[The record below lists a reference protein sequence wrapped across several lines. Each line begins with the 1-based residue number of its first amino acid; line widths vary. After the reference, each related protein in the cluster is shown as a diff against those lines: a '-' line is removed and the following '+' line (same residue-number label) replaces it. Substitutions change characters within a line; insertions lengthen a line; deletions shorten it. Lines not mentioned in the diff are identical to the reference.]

1 MAKIVRK
8 MVSKTELKYFASLLH
23 KKQRTEEKKF
33 IAEGKKLVDEA
44 LDSDYTCDALFATYT
59 FEETHQSYCSALQN
73 RSIRYERLSAPDF
86 KKLCDTET
94 PQGIAGVFI
103 QKEAKPLLAAGD
115 EIIVAL
121 ENISDPGNLG
131 TIIRNCDWFGV
142 KNILLSRECAEVY
155 NPKVLRASMGSA
167 FHLNILDEPYFYE
180 TLASLKKDGF
190 DILCADLK
198 GENIFEYDVKTRS
211 VLVFSN
217 ESHGPTHELVS
228 ISKTVTIPAYGSA
241 ESLNVA
247 NACAVILGYCR
258 ASLKTPT
265 KSRT

>member
-8 MVSKTELKYFASLLH
+8 MVSKNELKYFSSLLH
-23 KKQRTEEKKF
+23 KKHRLEEGKF
-33 IAEGKKLVDEA
+33 IAEGMKLVDEA
-44 LDSDYTCDALFATYT
+44 LSSNYACEILFTTYT
-59 FEETHQSYCSALQN
+59 FEETHQSYCGTLQN
-73 RSIRYERLSAPDF
+73 RGLRYERLSAPDF

-103 QKEAKPLLAAGD
+103 QKEMKPLQSANED
-115 EIIVAL
+115 IIVAL

-142 KNILLSRECAEVY
+142 KTILLSKDCTEVFS
-155 NPKVLRASMGSA
+155 PKVLRAGMGSV
-167 FHLNILDEPYFYE
+167 FHINIYEADDFY
-180 TLASLKKDGF
+180 ASLLQLKKEGF

-198 GENIFEYDVKTRS
+198 GENIFEYDLNTKS
-211 VLVFSN
+211 VIVLSN
-217 ESHGPTHELVS
+217 ESHGPTHELIS
-228 ISKTVTIPAYGSA
+228 ISKTITIPKYGNA

-247 NACAVILGYCR
+247 NASAVILSHYR
-258 ASLKTPT
+258 ANLKTPM